1 MLETYFSTRPLGWR
15 RQWVGYG
22 LGGEDM
28 FPSLKMI
35 EMKDLSGAPAVQEQ
49 SSQRHDCECLPL

>member
-1 MLETYFSTRPLGWR
+1 M
-15 RQWVGYG
+15 GYG